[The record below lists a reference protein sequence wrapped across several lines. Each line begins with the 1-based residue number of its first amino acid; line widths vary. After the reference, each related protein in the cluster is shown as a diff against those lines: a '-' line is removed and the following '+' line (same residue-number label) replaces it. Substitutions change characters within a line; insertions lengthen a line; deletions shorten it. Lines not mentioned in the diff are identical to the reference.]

1 MPAPHSLASSG
12 EYGKGNEMDGKSSG
26 LPAKGGPMFSSLEQL
41 LSYNA
46 RGKPR
51 AVFTRL
57 STGTNR
63 ALEGELGCFEFPLV
77 QGARL
82 QLGRFDPE
90 KDGPGRKDKIVL
102 SMADRRGLSRCHGS
116 LECRED
122 RSLVVW
128 PVTEKEGFPTWVNG
142 EPVGRCTKLCSGDW
156 LGFGAIS
163 GRPVL
168 EFELQLVNLD
178 PGSKVLRPKANPG
191 APVPAHFGLGA
202 ISASPDPRSEQPASD
217 NELST
222 DWSPK
227 PDDEGRDKRP
237 SRSSQNTLLERAQR
251 QLAQMNQQSTVLER
265 AQQQLAEMKLELQ
278 EKDVAHQKELSA
290 RTRMSSEAAELRDEI
305 ATLRG
310 YLAEQAA
317 DQVFLSPPAYLGG
330 SRAALFARQ
339 PSSLSSASQ
348 PATPAKDPSQ
358 PPPSSTSPG
367 LAAQPPPTPPPRKL
381 NLDAT
386 PPDAGSQSS
395 RDANDLSGSKPAAR
409 RSSSGTSSPPSGGSP
424 LSDPSSPS
432 ANEVRS
438 ITQTMNSPSAEDPA
452 AHHTEGEAQVD
463 WMERWWTNM
472 RKLSW
477 KQPAAQD
484 EEEAA
489 EAVDGL
495 TRLLKDTQAHVRRV
509 SDSQL
514 VKDTQA
520 HVRRVSDS
528 QLVKDTQA
536 HVRRVSDSQLVKD
549 TQAHVRRVSE
559 DIRRVS
565 DSLVHLSDTGR
576 VPSPTGSSSRLAG
589 SPSPSRPTP
598 RSCLELPQIK
608 LDLGLACL
616 GAPSRHAVEYQDV
629 VSVRA
634 LDPVEVEALGQ
645 PTSTRAV

>member
-191 APVPAHFGLGA
+191 APVPAHVGPGA
-202 ISASPDPRSEQPASD
+202 ISASPHPRSEQPASD

-290 RTRMSSEAAELRDEI
+290 RTRISSEAAELRDEI

-330 SRAALFARQ
+330 SRAALFARE

-358 PPPSSTSPG
+358 PPPSSTSAKDPPQPPPSSTSPSI
-367 LAAQPPPTPPPRKL
+367 AAQPPPTPPPRKL

-395 RDANDLSGSKPAAR
+395 RDADGLSGSKPAAR

-424 LSDPSSPS
+424 LSDQCSPS
-432 ANEVRS
+432 AKEVSS

-452 AHHTEGEAQVD
+452 AHHTEGDAQVD

-484 EEEAA
+484 EEA
-489 EAVDGL
+489 EAEDGL

-509 SDSQL
+509 SESQL
-514 VKDTQA
+514 VKDTQE
-520 HVRRVSDS
+520 HVRRVG
-528 QLVKDTQA
+528 
-536 HVRRVSDSQLVKD
+536 DSQLVKD

-608 LDLGLACL
+608 MDLGLACL

>member
-191 APVPAHFGLGA
+191 APVPAHVGPGA
-202 ISASPDPRSEQPASD
+202 ISASPHPRSEQPASD

-227 PDDEGRDKRP
+227 PHDEGRDKRP

-265 AQQQLAEMKLELQ
+265 AQQQLAEMNLELQ
-278 EKDVAHQKELSA
+278 KKDVAHQKELSA
-290 RTRMSSEAAELRDEI
+290 RTRVSSEAAELRDEI

-317 DQVFLSPPAYLGG
+317 DQVFLSPPE
-330 SRAALFARQ
+330 R
-339 PSSLSSASQ
+339 
-348 PATPAKDPSQ
+348 PATFSEPPSTASPLK
-358 PPPSSTSPG
+358 PPPAASPSEPASPRGSPG
-367 LAAQPPPTPPPRKL
+367 LKGTTKRTTSADSAVQDAAAPIRVQAHATVVQAHTTREMGVVQEVTASRVKAHGTASRLAAAGEAECTDTDTMTSTSTFPQEEEKVREPFPR
-381 NLDAT
+381 DI
-386 PPDAGSQSS
+386 
-395 RDANDLSGSKPAAR
+395 
-409 RSSSGTSSPPSGGSP
+409 
-424 LSDPSSPS
+424 SPS
-432 ANEVRS
+432 K
-438 ITQTMNSPSAEDPA
+438 
-452 AHHTEGEAQVD
+452 G
-463 WMERWWTNM
+463 
-472 RKLSW
+472 LS
-477 KQPAAQD
+477 
-484 EEEAA
+484 E
-489 EAVDGL
+489 
-495 TRLLKDTQAHVRRV
+495 LLKDTQANFRRV
-509 SDSQL
+509 SDALKQL
-514 VKDTQA
+514 PDAGGERASTTEDTAGASGPTPWKKLAEMARSGKDGK
-520 HVRRVSDS
+520 RNR
-528 QLVKDTQA
+528 L
-536 HVRRVSDSQLVKD
+536 
-549 TQAHVRRVSE
+549 
-559 DIRRVS
+559 
-565 DSLVHLSDTGR
+565 GC
-576 VPSPTGSSSRLAG
+576 LAG
-589 SPSPSRPTP
+589 F
-598 RSCLELPQIK
+598 K
-608 LDLGLACL
+608 VHGW
-616 GAPSRHAVEYQDV
+616 
-629 VSVRA
+629 
-634 LDPVEVEALGQ
+634 
-645 PTSTRAV
+645 